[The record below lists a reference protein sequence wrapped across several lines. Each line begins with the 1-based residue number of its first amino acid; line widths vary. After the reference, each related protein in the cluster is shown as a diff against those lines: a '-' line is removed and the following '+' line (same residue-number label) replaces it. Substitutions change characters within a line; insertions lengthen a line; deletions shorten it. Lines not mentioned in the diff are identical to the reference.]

1 MKKKWM
7 IVLSCVLA
15 VSLTSGTAAFA
26 KSNNDNGN
34 KGGKSAAT
42 AARSQ
47 EKKNAPAPSNSPGN
61 SGHAKESVS
70 SDVYGSSGGDGGE
83 SVTSTTYGGPNGYK
97 GLLNAIENVKDKPAG
112 AVLANLLL
120 TKYEVHLTDEMKTEL
135 EGIQAPD
142 AALSA
147 TADLLDEQGSVLDAV
162 YVEKEAIKAN
172 AKNLITYQK
181 LGKLNKKLGRTGIN
195 LFVNGDEVTPA
206 VSPIIR
212 SGTTLVPFRAI
223 SEALQAE
230 VSWNPDEGTVTV
242 TRGGTTV
249 KLVIDS
255 KKAYVNGKAVQLDVP
270 ATVKN
275 GSTVVP
281 VRFVSEALQATV
293 KWEPVSQSVV
303 VYEE

>member
-42 AARSQ
+42 SALAQ
-47 EKKNAPAPSNSPGN
+47 EKKSAQPSPSDSPGN

-70 SDVYGSSGGDGGE
+70 SDVYGGSGGGE
-83 SVTSTTYGGPNGYK
+83 SVTSATYGGPNGYK
-97 GLLNAIENVKDKPAG
+97 GLLNAIQNVKDKPAG
-112 AVLANLLL
+112 AVLADLLL

-181 LGKLNKKLGRTGIN
+181 LGKLNKKLGKTGIN

-212 SGTTLVPFRAI
+212 NGTTLVPFRAI

-230 VSWNPDEGTVTV
+230 VSWNPAEGTVTV

-249 KLVIDS
+249 KLAIDS
-255 KKAYVNGKAVQLDVP
+255 KKAYVNGKVVQLDVP